1 MIFGKLDPNHTWSG
15 SDYDTE
21 NNSQWIILLKEPA
34 DVVPEAYSV
43 TAVGAVWTEK
53 SDLISVW
60 SVCFKD
66 LMGEKQSDWPA
77 V

>member
-1 MIFGKLDPNHTWSG
+1 MIFGKLDPSHTWS
-15 SDYDTE
+15 DLPQRLRLRE
-21 NNSQWIILLKEPA
+21 QQ
-34 DVVPEAYSV
+34 SV
-43 TAVGAVWTEK
+43 DNLAERTSCHRYRSRQVGALWTEK

-60 SVCFKD
+60 SVCLKD